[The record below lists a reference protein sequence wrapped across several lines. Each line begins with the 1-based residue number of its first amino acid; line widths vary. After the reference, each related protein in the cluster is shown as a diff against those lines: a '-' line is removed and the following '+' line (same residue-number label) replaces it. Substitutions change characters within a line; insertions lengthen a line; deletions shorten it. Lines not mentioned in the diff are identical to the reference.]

1 MPRRAKRDDEVEE
14 QRVVE
19 GQQSDREAEAEDRD
33 ATSRL
38 CAATRVER
46 PLEDLIRFA
55 AGPDGEIVPDL
66 ARKLPGR
73 GVWVTADR
81 ATVTA
86 AVQGKAFSR
95 SLKRPVTASADL
107 PDRVENLMLKR
118 LAQALALANKAGCVV
133 FGFSQID
140 AELERDGIALLVH
153 GSDAAEGGRDKLDRK
168 FQAVCRASGQ
178 TAQIVTLLTIEQ
190 ISLAMGRAN
199 VVHAG
204 LIQAGATDRVS
215 SEAER
220 VMRYRAGFAAST

>member
-1 MPRRAKRDDEVEE
+1 M
-14 QRVVE
+14 VE
-19 GQQSDREAEAEDRD
+19 GQQSESGSDVEDRD
-33 ATSRL
+33 PTSRL

-46 PLEDLIRFA
+46 PLDDLIRFA
-55 AGPDGEIVPDL
+55 AGPEGEIVPDL

-86 AVQGKAFSR
+86 AVQGKAFAR
-95 SLKRPVTASADL
+95 SLKRPVSASPDL
-107 PDRVENLMLKR
+107 PDRVEKLMLKR
-118 LAQALALANKAGCVV
+118 LEQSLALANKAGCIV
-133 FGFSQID
+133 FGFSQVD
-140 AELERDGIALLVH
+140 AELDRDRIALLVH

-168 FQAVCRASGQ
+168 FQAICREAGLP
-178 TAQIVTLLTIEQ
+178 APILTLLTIEQ
-190 ISLAMGRAN
+190 ISLAMGRSN

-204 LIQAGATDRVS
+204 LTQAGATDRVS